1 VKGLG
6 SMFLELLLPRVCARC
21 GRGGGVG
28 DSVLCRSC
36 DRALPR
42 LPPGG
47 CGLCQAPFVA
57 AGARCRGCRRAR
69 PGLVR
74 ITAEAAFDGEVAAWI
89 HRFKYPAQGLAG
101 LDPRPGALVTALLT
115 AAADRLGPPTPDLV
129 VPVPAHPRK
138 LRARGFH
145 PAGLLARAAAERLG
159 APYDLGALVA
169 ARETPSQTGLDRAAR
184 RRNVR
189 DAFAPR
195 PGWIAPARVVLVDDV
210 VTTGATLAACASAL
224 RRAGARRVVGLC
236 AARTL

>member
-21 GRGGGVG
+21 GRGAGAE
-28 DSVLCRSC
+28 SALCRPC

-47 CGLCQAPFVA
+47 CGLCQAPFVG

-69 PGLVR
+69 LGLVR
-74 ITAEAAFDGEVAAWI
+74 VAAEAAFEGEVAAWI
-89 HRFKYPAQGLAG
+89 HRFKYPAPGLAG
-101 LDPRPGALVTALLT
+101 LDPRPAALVAELLT
-115 AAADRLGPPTPDLV
+115 AAADRLGPGTPDLV
-129 VPVPAHPRK
+129 VPVPAHPRR

-145 PAGLLARAAAERLG
+145 PAGLLARAAADRLG
-159 APYDLGALVA
+159 APCDLGALVA
-169 ARETPSQTGLDRAAR
+169 LRETASQTGLDRTAR

-189 DAFAPR
+189 DAFAAR
-195 PGWIAPARVVLVDDV
+195 GGWIAPTRVVVVDDV
-210 VTTGATLAACASAL
+210 VTTGATLAACAGAL